1 MLLTRPAVLW
11 CSRCMTA
18 RSSSLCRAGTIINMI
33 VMIMMIIVMM
43 MILMVIL
50 CRVQKQGGRLIKANR
65 PGTYFQ

>member
-18 RSSSLCRAGTIINMI
+18 RSSSLCRAGTIIMMM
-33 VMIMMIIVMM
+33 MIMKIIVMM
-43 MILMVIL
+43 MILMMIL